1 MTIDGTELSVSLL
14 EPDRRY
20 YPGDIVLGVVNIITE
35 KSAIK
40 RSILLELEGMVRT
53 TCKNEELSCELLGTQ
68 TLIKKKAML
77 LRATILAAGEHR
89 FPFEM
94 QLPMLP
100 LPSTYEGDENAQ
112 INYNLHAI
120 LKKGWLK
127 KLKATIPVKIWERI
141 DVDVPELHLPMEKY
155 KQIHSPEGVIE
166 AMVRVPRRGF
176 CPDDVVP
183 IELHIN
189 HFTRPKGPLTVYFY
203 VRQQICREAKGYI
216 VTENR
221 VTASASSYLIL
232 DPDTL
237 RLDLPLLFPLQSRV
251 NPSIKT
257 DLLTISSKLKIQ
269 IKLSEEE
276 DSNKIK
282 MTFPIV
288 IGTYNSGG
296 LRWRTVDT
304 LPLYESAPPYSAER

>member
-1 MTIDGTELSVSLL
+1 MTIDGTELAISLL
-14 EPDRRY
+14 EPDRKY
-20 YPGDIVLGVVNIITE
+20 YPGDVVLGVVNILTE
-35 KSAIK
+35 KSSIK
-40 RSILLELEGMVRT
+40 RSIVLELEGIVRT
-53 TCKNEELSCELLGTQ
+53 ACKSEELS
-68 TLIKKKAML
+68 TLTIGLKG
-77 LRATILAAGEHR
+77 ATRHPNIDQKESDATAIHHFGS
-89 FPFEM
+89 
-94 QLPMLP
+94 
-100 LPSTYEGDENAQ
+100 STYEGDSKAQ
-112 INYNLHAI
+112 IQYQLHVI

-127 KLKATIPVKIWERI
+127 RLKASHPVKIWERI

-155 KQIHSPEGVIE
+155 KQLHNPSGVIE
-166 AMVRVPRRGF
+166 AMIRVPRRGF

-189 HFTRPKGPLTVYFY
+189 HYTRPKGPLTVYFY
-203 VRQQICREAKGYI
+203 VLQKICREAKGYI
-216 VTENR
+216 MTENR
-221 VTASASSYLIL
+221 VTATASSFLIL

-237 RLDLPLLFPLQSRV
+237 RLDLPLLFPLQSLV
-251 NPSIKT
+251 NPNTKT

-276 DSNKIK
+276 SSEKIK

-304 LPLYESAPPYSAER
+304 LPLYEPAPPYSADR